1 MRSKGRK
8 LNLVQVKTLYKNNLK
23 VISNYLHMTMLQVM
37 NSFFY
42 LLIYPYVIHRLGV
55 ENFGLYVFA
64 SGVAMYFMVL
74 VNFGFDIH
82 AAKLVSLEQDNKAAH
97 GSLMARVLV
106 AKFWLACAST
116 IIFLVLISVFEFMR
130 VHWLVFALAYAN
142 VLSSVFLPLWYFHGM
157 QKMKVLTTIQLALK
171 VLSLPLIFL
180 LVTQEGDLGVY
191 TAIVVGANVLA
202 SWAAFAFAARACERP
217 AFPAYQEV
225 RALLL
230 EVQPFF
236 WSTAANTF
244 KQKSIE
250 VIIGSLFGMKE
261 VAIYDLANKIFSVP
275 SLLASNINAA
285 LFPALIRNARR
296 ELISKI
302 IKIELGVGLV
312 CILSIV
318 LGGYWVVALIA
329 PPGMEQAYYLS
340 VLLSVSIL
348 TYLIVGSHIYFIYVP
363 NQCYSLVLKNQVV
376 SIISFYCFCA
386 LYLSV
391 NWDISSVVLGLVSSA
406 MLEIAYSYTLVKKVP
421 GYQ

>member
-1 MRSKGRK
+1 
-8 LNLVQVKTLYKNNLK
+8 
-23 VISNYLHMTMLQVM
+23 
-37 NSFFY
+37 
-42 LLIYPYVIHRLGV
+42 
-55 ENFGLYVFA
+55 
-64 SGVAMYFMVL
+64 
-74 VNFGFDIH
+74 
-82 AAKLVSLEQDNKAAH
+82 
-97 GSLMARVLV
+97 
-106 AKFWLACAST
+106 
-116 IIFLVLISVFEFMR
+116 
-130 VHWLVFALAYAN
+130 
-142 VLSSVFLPLWYFHGM
+142 
-157 QKMKVLTTIQLALK
+157 
-171 VLSLPLIFL
+171 LSLPLIFL

-191 TAIVVGANVLA
+191 TAIVVGVNVLA

>member
-1 MRSKGRK
+1 
-8 LNLVQVKTLYKNNLK
+8 
-23 VISNYLHMTMLQVM
+23 MTVLQVM

-74 VNFGFDIH
+74 VNYGFDIH
-82 AAKLVSLEQDNKAAH
+82 AAKLVSLEQENKAEH
-97 GSLMARVLV
+97 GSLLARVLL
-106 AKFWLACAST
+106 AKTWLACAAT
-116 IIFLVLISVFEFMR
+116 AIFVILIAFFEFIR
-130 VHWLVFALAYAN
+130 SHWLVFALAYVN

-157 QKMKVLTTIQLALK
+157 QKMKVLTNIQLLLK
-171 VLSLPLIFL
+171 LLSLPLIFL
-180 LVTQEGDLGVY
+180 MVTQEGDVGIY
-191 TAIVVGANVLA
+191 TGIVVGVNVLA
-202 SWAAFAFAARACERP
+202 SLVAFLFAARGCERP
-217 AFPAYQEV
+217 AFPAVKEV
-225 RALLL
+225 KELLL

-250 VIIGSLFGMKE
+250 IIIGSLFGMRE

-302 IKIELGVGLV
+302 IKIELGVGLL
-312 CILSIV
+312 CILSV
-318 LGGYWVVALIA
+318 VVAGYWVVALIA

-340 VLLSVSIL
+340 ILLSFSIL

-363 NQCYSLVLKNQVV
+363 NQCYSLVLKNQIV

-386 LYLSV
+386 LYLSIH
-391 NWDISSVVLGLVSSA
+391 WDISSVVLGLVTSA
-406 MLEIAYSYTLVKKVP
+406 MLEIVYSYSLVKKVP

>member
-1 MRSKGRK
+1 M
-8 LNLVQVKTLYKNNLK
+8 NFVQVRALYKNNLK
-23 VISNYLHMTMLQVM
+23 VISNYLHMTMLQVL

-42 LLIYPYVIHRLGV
+42 LLIYPYVIHCLGV
-55 ENFGLYVFA
+55 EGFGLYVFA
-64 SGVAMYFMVL
+64 SGIAMYFMVF

-82 AAKLVSLEQDNKAAH
+82 AAKLVSLEQDNQAAH
-97 GSLMARVLV
+97 AGLMARVLI
-106 AKFWLACAST
+106 AKCWLACAGT
-116 IIFLVLISVFEFMR
+116 IVFLVLMSFFEFMQT
-130 VHWLVFALAYAN
+130 HWLVFSLAYAN

-157 QKMKVLTTIQLALK
+157 QRMKVLTIIQLALK

-180 LVTQEGDLGVY
+180 LVTQAADLVVY
-191 TAIVVGANVLA
+191 TAIVVGVNVLA
-202 SWAAFAFAARACERP
+202 SLVAFAFAVRACGSLALP
-217 AFPAYQEV
+217 VYQDV
-225 RALLL
+225 KALLL
-230 EVQPFF
+230 DVQPFF

-285 LFPALIRNARR
+285 LFPALIRNAQR

-302 IKIELGVGLV
+302 IKIELGVGLL
-312 CILSIV
+312 CILSVV
-318 LGGYWVVALIA
+318 LAGYWVVELIA

-340 VLLSVSIL
+340 VLLSFSIL

-363 NQCYSLVLKNQVV
+363 NQCYGLVLKNQIV
-376 SIISFYCFCA
+376 SIISFYVFCA

-406 MLEIAYSYTLVKKVP
+406 MLEIVYSYRLVKKVP
-421 GYQ
+421 EYQ